1 MLPDLAATAPSP
13 PPRGLASFMDRPGA
27 ALWRAGT
34 LARPPLPTLPT
45 GWPALDE
52 QLPGGGWPASG
63 LTELLALP
71 ASGELA
77 LLAPWLRSLG
87 QRQDAAR
94 EMVWITP
101 PGRPCLSALQSL
113 GLDGSRLLCL
123 APQTPTDAAWAVE
136 QAVRAGSCAA
146 VLWWSERP
154 VARPTLR
161 RLHLAAQAGLTPLLT
176 VQAPAARSLSS
187 PAPLRLA
194 CQPLPGHTLAVDVFK
209 RRGPPMAR
217 PLQLALPWPESARRA
232 PPISGS
238 PLDAVDRPLPAPVAA
253 ASPALV
259 AHRA

>member
-1 MLPDLAATAPSP
+1 MLLDPDATAPSP

-27 ALWRAGT
+27 ALWRAGV
-34 LARPPLPTLPT
+34 LARPPLPTLST

-63 LTELLALP
+63 LTELLATP
-71 ASGELA
+71 ASGELT

-87 QRQDAAR
+87 QRQDTAR
-94 EMVWITP
+94 EMVWINP
-101 PGRPCLSALQSL
+101 PGWPCLSALQAL

-123 APQTPTDAAWAVE
+123 APQTAIDAAWAAE

-154 VARPTLR
+154 VTRPTLR
-161 RLHLAAQAGLTPLLT
+161 RLHLAAQAGLTPLLSL
-176 VQAPAARSLSS
+176 QAPAARSLNS

-194 CQPLPGHTLAVDVFK
+194 CQPLPGHALAVDVFK

-217 PLQLALPWPESARRA
+217 PLQLALPWPASVRPAS
-232 PPISGS
+232 PPTGS
-238 PLDAVDRPLPAPVAA
+238 PHDAVDRPLPAPAAA
-253 ASPALV
+253 ASSARF